1 LFIYL
6 AAALAERTGNGEV
19 LNVDDIEFSLYTL
32 ECPWLPFGESELVC
46 IWRCFAGDTPREVTI
61 LRSFCGGDG
70 VERDKGL
77 LL

>member
-1 LFIYL
+1 MYR
-6 AAALAERTGNGEV
+6 AAALAERTGKGAV

-32 ECPWLPFGESELVC
+32 ECPGLPFGLSEGVC
-46 IWRCFAGDTPREVTI
+46 SCRCFAGDTPSAGTI
-61 LRSFCGGDG
+61 RRSLCGGDG